1 MKNLLNSITELELLL
16 AGIKGENS
24 CIVITKNGA
33 IFTGNIPA
41 EKLGKLQE
49 IPLKI
54 AGKKFDTNLDGN
66 GAQEFINTKWWVNT
80 LPGAFKNSWDNGM
93 LKLPQEPVN
102 PSLIFMWTLLVEI
115 SDIEDIKCGEK
126 IITGNNYTFFS
137 VSIGEVTAFY
147 NSYFTLQYITVKGD
161 ITEGKPT
168 EYWV

>member
-1 MKNLLNSITELELLL
+1 M
-16 AGIKGENS
+16 
-24 CIVITKNGA
+24 
-33 IFTGNIPA
+33 
-41 EKLGKLQE
+41 
-49 IPLKI
+49 KI
-54 AGKKFDTNLDGN
+54 AGKKFHTSFDGN
-66 GAQEFINTKWWVNT
+66 GSQEYISTNSWVNA
-80 LPGAFKNSWDNGM
+80 PGRIFKNSWDNGM

-115 SDIEDIKCGEK
+115 SDIADIKCGEN

-147 NSYFTLQYITVKGD
+147 SKYFTLQYITVKGD

>member
-24 CIVITKNGA
+24 CIVIGKNGA
-33 IFTGNIPA
+33 IYTGNIPV
-41 EKLGKLQE
+41 EKLGKLRE

-54 AGKKFDTNLDGN
+54 AGKKFNTEFDGN
-66 GAQEFINTKWWVNT
+66 GTQEFISTKSWVNA
-80 LPGAFKNSWDNGM
+80 PGRMFKNSWDNGT
-93 LKLPQEPVN
+93 LKLPENSVN
-102 PSLIFMWTLLVEI
+102 PSLVMMWTLLVEI

-147 NSYFTLQYITVKGD
+147 SKYFTLQYITITGD

>member
-24 CIVITKNGA
+24 CIVIGKNGA
-33 IFTGNIPA
+33 IYTGNIPV

-54 AGKKFDTNLDGN
+54 AGKNFHTSFDGN
-66 GAQEFINTKWWVNT
+66 GSQEYISTSSWVGA
-80 LPGAFKNSWDNGM
+80 PGRKFKNSWDNGM
-93 LKLPQEPVN
+93 LKTPENSVN
-102 PSLIFMWTLLVEI
+102 PSMIFMWTLLVEI
-115 SDIEDIKCGEK
+115 SNIEDIKCGEK
-126 IITGNNYTFFS
+126 IITGNGYTFFS

-147 NSYFTLQYITVKGD
+147 SKYFTLQYITVKGD
-161 ITEGKPT
+161 NTDGKPT